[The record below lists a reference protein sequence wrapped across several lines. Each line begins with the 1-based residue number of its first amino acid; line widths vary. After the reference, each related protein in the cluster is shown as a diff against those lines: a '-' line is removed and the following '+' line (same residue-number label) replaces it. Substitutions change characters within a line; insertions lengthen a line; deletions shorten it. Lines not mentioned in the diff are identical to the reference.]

1 MKARRILLIVALT
14 SLIVLLG
21 ARVGTEAMETVF
33 TDADG
38 LPAYGEAMNA
48 VGGEFGAEMPIGSI
62 LIYAGSTAP
71 EGWLMCDGELYD
83 ILAYPELF
91 EAIEFTYGENA
102 EKDAFGVPDL
112 AGRVP
117 VGPSST
123 WYFNKLGRKDG
134 ETEVELRLD
143 QMPEHSHNVSAS
155 SHNHGISVSPHS
167 HTVSVSPHSHSINDS
182 GHNHGVNDPKHSH
195 SINDPGH
202 RHRIRLDDQTG
213 ENYIDDSGKDYWGST
228 YTDMAKTNISI
239 VSRATGV
246 TVRSAGTG
254 ISVRNATVP
263 VSLQS
268 ANVSASVQDAN
279 ISISEDYS
287 GSGQA
292 HNNLQPYI
300 VLNYIIKH

>member
-1 MKARRILLIVALT
+1 MKARRILLILALT

-38 LPAYGEAMNA
+38 LPAYGEA
-48 VGGEFGAEMPIGSI
+48 GGGFGEEMPVGSI
-62 LIYAGSTAP
+62 LVYAGSTAP

-91 EAIEFTYGENA
+91 EVLEFTYGENA
-102 EKDAFGVPDL
+102 DKDAFRVPDL

-117 VGPSST
+117 VGPSAT
-123 WYFNKLGRKDG
+123 WHFNKLGRKDG
-134 ETEVELRLD
+134 EAEVELRLD

-155 SHNHGISVSPHS
+155 NHNHGLSVSPHS
-167 HTVSVSPHSHSINDS
+167 HNVSVSAHNHGLNDS
-182 GHNHGVNDPKHSH
+182 GHSHSTNDPGHGH

-202 RHRIRLDDQTG
+202 RHSIRLDDQAG
-213 ENYIDDSGKDYWGST
+213 ENYIDDSGRDYWGTT
-228 YTDMAKTNISI
+228 YTGTAKTGISI
-239 VSRATGV
+239 LSRATGV
-246 TVRSAGTG
+246 TVRSHTTG
-254 ISVRNATVP
+254 ISVRNATP
-263 VSLQS
+263 SVSLQS
-268 ANVSASVQDAN
+268 ASISASVQDAN

-287 GSGQA
+287 GSGQV